1 MEQLSGKELRKLKN
15 DKLKENVERVVRS
28 YMERH
33 GLKSFEMAHRCEL
46 TPGGLSRILKKER
59 VPTATTLAGI
69 SRATGVSIP
78 DLIRSN

>member
-1 MEQLSGKELRKLKN
+1 MAQLSKELRKQKN
-15 DKLKENVERVVRS
+15 DKLKENVERVVRE

-33 GLKSFEMAHRCEL
+33 GLKSFEMARRCDL

-59 VPTATTLAGI
+59 APTATTLEGI
-69 SRATGVSIP
+69 SRATGVSIL